1 MKVSEMSQLIE
12 NNNVEWVQIHFTDLI
27 GRLRVLHYAADTFLA
42 DDLIING
49 SGFDGSSVGMASVE
63 NSDMIAIP
71 DIDTFHLLPHEND
84 EARVIANI
92 YNNNLK
98 PFPGDPRY
106 ILKQTLEK
114 VHDQGFDEVRIA
126 PEMEFYVFQNNDLGE
141 DYVPNASK
149 GYLVPPPFDDVKQY
163 RKDLA
168 KLLVDCEYQVK
179 YHHHEVGS
187 HQHEIEVKSL
197 PALAAADF
205 CMFFKFLARDIAPLY
220 DLLVTFMPKPLQD
233 DAGNGMHAHL
243 CLFKEGVNIFYD
255 EHDKYRLSQTARYF
269 IGGILDHARGIAAIA
284 NPTINSY
291 KRLQPHF
298 EAPIFVA
305 WGQYNRSSL
314 IRIPAK
320 KNVNIEI
327 RNADPAANPYLFYSA
342 MIHAGLDGIQKK
354 TAFDPIETNTY
365 HIDDY
370 DSVHGVRKLPSN
382 LCEALEELES
392 DDVVKNAIGSTAFE
406 LFTNKKRDEWKLYM
420 EEITDLEYDLYLH
433 C

>member
-1 MKVSEMSQLIE
+1 MKVSEISQLIE
-12 NNNVEWVQIHFTDLI
+12 NNNIQWVQIHFTDLI
-27 GRLRVLHYAADTFLA
+27 GRLRVLHYSADTFLA
-42 DDLIING
+42 DDIITYG
-49 SGFDGSSVGMASVE
+49 SGFDGSSVGIASVE
-63 NSDMIAIP
+63 NSDMIAMP
-71 DIDTFHLLPHEND
+71 DVDTFQLLPHESD
-84 EARVIANI
+84 EGRIIADI
-92 YNNNLK
+92 YDNTGK
-98 PFPGDPRY
+98 PFPGDPRF

-114 VHDQGFDEVRIA
+114 ARKEGFNKILIA
-126 PEMEFYVFQNNDLGE
+126 PEMEFYVFQNNDANE
-141 DYVPNASK
+141 EYIPNSSK

-163 RKDLA
+163 RKDVA
-168 KLLVDCEYQVK
+168 KLLVESGYQVK

-197 PALAAADF
+197 PALTAADF
-205 CMFFKFLARDIAPLY
+205 CMFFKFLARDVATLY

-243 CLFKEGVNIFYD
+243 CLYKDGVNVFYD
-255 EHDKYRLSQTARYF
+255 DHDKYRLSQTARYF

-342 MIHAGLDGIQKK
+342 MIHAGLDGIRKK
-354 TAFDPIETNTY
+354 TMYDPIETNTY
-365 HIDDY
+365 HINDY
-370 DSVHGVRKLPSN
+370 DSISGVPKLPSN

-392 DDVVKNAIGSTAFE
+392 DDVIKNAIGSTAFD
-406 LFTNKKRDEWKLYM
+406 LFIRKKRNEWKLYM